1 MNKRILNLA
10 LPNIITNI
18 TVPLLGMVDTVIVG
32 HLSESHIGAIAIG
45 TQIFNLIYWNFGF
58 LRMGTSGFTA
68 QAYGARRLDEAVRVF
83 IRALTIA
90 LAIALILIVFQYP
103 IALLSE
109 LIFNG
114 SPTVF
119 TLALSYFFVRIWAA
133 PATLGLYAIKG
144 WFIGMQNS
152 KLPMWIAIFINVVN
166 IICSL
171 IFVLLFHWDIRGVAL
186 GTVIA
191 QYSGL
196 AVGLFFVVT
205 RYGKIFRRWFARVP
219 AQDSSSHSSL
229 TQDANSPKSNIGA
242 KFSIFNAQIRDALQ
256 WNAMKH
262 FFHVNGDIFLRT
274 VCLAAVF
281 TFITSESG
289 RISDHIL
296 AVDNLLMQFFMLFSY
311 IMDGF
316 AYAGESL
323 VGRYIGARD
332 RRSLVSTVRHL
343 MLWGLLL
350 TLLFTIVYAL
360 FGNNIL
366 HIFSDSQQVLDAAR
380 PFLFW
385 TLIIPVCGFS
395 AFLFDGIF
403 VGATASRTMRNSM
416 FIATALFF
424 AIYFVLINS
433 LPQVANTFDSINGS
447 VQSPDYH
454 WNNIL
459 WFSFMIY
466 LAARGITQAAM
477 LKKSVYSKAL

>member
-1 MNKRILNLA
+1 MNRKILQLA

-18 TVPLLGMVDTVIVG
+18 TVPLLGMVDTAIVG

-83 IRALTIA
+83 VRAIAIA
-90 LAIALILIVFQYP
+90 LAVAVLLIALQYP
-103 IALLSE
+103 IALLSKA
-109 LIFNG
+109 IFNG
-114 SPTVF
+114 SRTVIN
-119 TLALSYFFVRIWAA
+119 LALTYFFVRIWAA

-144 WFIGMQNS
+144 WYIGMQNS
-152 KLPMWIAIFINVVN
+152 KLPMWIAIFINIVN

-171 IFVLLFHWDIRGVAL
+171 LFVTVFKMDIKGVAL

-196 AVGLFFVVT
+196 LAGLFFLAT
-205 RYGKIFRRWFARVP
+205 RYGKIFRRYVSTEFILNTLHWKEMR
-219 AQDSSSHSSL
+219 
-229 TQDANSPKSNIGA
+229 G
-242 KFSIFNAQIRDALQ
+242 
-256 WNAMKH
+256 
-262 FFHVNGDIFLRT
+262 FFRVNGDIFLRT

-289 RISDHIL
+289 RISDEIL
-296 AVDNLLMQFFMLFSY
+296 AVDALLLQFFTLFSY

-343 MLWGLLL
+343 LVWGLAL
-350 TLLFTIVYAL
+350 TMAFTALYAA
-360 FGNNIL
+360 FGEQFL
-366 HIFSDSQQVLDAAR
+366 RIFSDKENIIAAAR
-380 PFLFW
+380 PYLFW
-385 TLIIPVCGFS
+385 VLIVPVCGFP

-416 FIATALFF
+416 FVATMAFF
-424 AIYFVLINS
+424 GLYYGLRCFVATKAPGDEYTL
-433 LPQVANTFDSINGS
+433 
-447 VQSPDYH
+447 
-454 WNNIL
+454 NNIL
-459 WFSFMIY
+459 WTAFMVY
-466 LAARGITQAAM
+466 LATRGIGQALM
-477 LKKSVYSKAL
+477 LRKSVYDKAGPKNGQ

>member
-1 MNKRILNLA
+1 MSPNAKSNNGTQASSPANKGILKLA

-18 TVPLLGMVDTVIVG
+18 TVPLLGMVDTAIVG
-32 HLSESHIGAIAIG
+32 HLGQSQLGAIAIG

-68 QAYGARRLDEAVRVF
+68 QAYGARRLDEAVRIF
-83 IRALTIA
+83 IRAITIA
-90 LAIALILIVFQYP
+90 LAIALALILLQYP
-103 IALLSE
+103 IALLSK

-114 SPTVF
+114 SAGVISM
-119 TLALSYFFVRIWAA
+119 ALSYFFVRIWAA

-144 WFIGMQNS
+144 WFIGMQNP
-152 KLPMWIAIFINVVN
+152 KLPMWIAIFINLVN
-166 IICSL
+166 IGCSL
-171 IFVLLFHWDIRGVAL
+171 LFVCVFHWDIRGVAL

-196 AVGLFFVVT
+196 AVGLFFVIT
-205 RYGKIFRRWFARVP
+205 RYGKLFSRSAHVP
-219 AQDSSSHSSL
+219 VGIPSHS
-229 TQDANSPKSNIGA
+229 AIIPVGNFH
-242 KFSIFNAQIRDALQ
+242 FSIFNFQFLKDSLQ
-256 WNAMKH
+256 WKDLRH
-262 FFHVNGDIFLRT
+262 FFRVNGDIFLRT

-289 RISDHIL
+289 RISDEIL

-323 VGRYIGARD
+323 VGRYIGAKD
-332 RRSLVSTVRHL
+332 RPSLVSTVRRL
-343 MLWGLLL
+343 LLWGLLL

-360 FGNNIL
+360 FGSDIL
-366 HIFSDSQQVLDAAR
+366 RIFSDKQEVIDAAS

-424 AIYFVLINS
+424 ALYYILLTTYH
-433 LPQVANTFDSINGS
+433 
-447 VQSPDYH
+447 SPLTTYH

-459 WFSFMIY
+459 WLSFMLY
-466 LAARGITQAAM
+466 LAARGLTQAAM
-477 LKKSVYSKAL
+477 LRRSVYSKA